1 MSIALIG
8 FAHLDVIGNTEDFG
22 KNINKI
28 GVCDFVIVGCMFN
41 ILNFLS
47 TKAYLMTFL
56 KEKTF
61 ASDWII
67 KELNKLLVLLFLKTH
82 FLGHLPNK
90 NLVSAISDIS
100 IDRFDIK
107 EEEIN

>member
-1 MSIALIG
+1 MDHYEYSINRLCS
-8 FAHLDVIGNTEDFG
+8 HDVIGNTEDFG

-28 GVCDFVIVGCMFN
+28 GVCDFAIVGCMFN

-67 KELNKLLVLLFLKTH
+67 KELNKLLVFLFLKTH
-82 FLGHLPNK
+82 FFRSFTK
-90 NLVSAISDIS
+90 
-100 IDRFDIK
+100 
-107 EEEIN
+107 